1 MNLIRLTLNMNKRG
15 ATQKILLYTFYLVL
29 AFLIIYTTAVYLS
42 NYFNGYEFYKDFMA
56 KDMGLAIDTISFSP
70 AKIEMNYN
78 SSKEI
83 IAESSNH
90 NLRIKLKDLEVPK
103 QYAFISKIEDFSIK
117 SNEITIKKDGQLTI
131 G

>member
-1 MNLIRLTLNMNKRG
+1 MNKRG

-103 QYAFISKIEDFSIK
+103 QYAFISKIGDFSIK

>member
-78 SSKEI
+78 SSKET
-83 IAESSNH
+83 
-90 NLRIKLKDLEVPK
+90 V
-103 QYAFISKIEDFSIK
+103 
-117 SNEITIKKDGQLTI
+117 
-131 G
+131 

>member
-1 MNLIRLTLNMNKRG
+1 MNKRG

>member
-117 SNEITIKKDGQLTI
+117 SNEITIKKDGQLT
-131 G
+131 